1 MWLQI
6 FQEARFRKED
16 LDVSK
21 DSWSA
26 YIYTSNYWRL
36 VVFLEKAISL
46 MYRQK
51 KLASTDKQPNYM
63 RENTK
68 ILKRAYI
75 ITIQSV
81 TITKA
86 QQITY
91 RREKVLE
98 LSAKGLTQQEIA
110 GELLVSQKTVSN
122 DLTWLKNDAIEVVK
136 QSREYIA
143 FEYTKSLAVLDH
155 IKKMAFEI
163 ADKTE
168 EDRNKIT
175 ALRLAAETEV
185 SKARLLAEG
194 PGVLAVADLQERL
207 NKIENLQFQNHLQ
220 RQQQH
225 QVTQW

>member
-1 MWLQI
+1 
-6 FQEARFRKED
+6 
-16 LDVSK
+16 
-21 DSWSA
+21 
-26 YIYTSNYWRL
+26 
-36 VVFLEKAISL
+36 

-81 TITKA
+81 TVTKA

-122 DLTWLKNDAIEVVK
+122 DLT
-136 QSREYIA
+136 
-143 FEYTKSLAVLDH
+143 
-155 IKKMAFEI
+155 
-163 ADKTE
+163 
-168 EDRNKIT
+168 
-175 ALRLAAETEV
+175 
-185 SKARLLAEG
+185 
-194 PGVLAVADLQERL
+194 
-207 NKIENLQFQNHLQ
+207 
-220 RQQQH
+220 
-225 QVTQW
+225 